1 MCERRESD
9 IMPWLKWGGT
19 SLRFYNKRLV
29 KSWITIVFE
38 NHPKMSYL
46 TKIPKRMLH
55 IENAKTCPWIS
66 WWLNLLGS
74 HLNVLTIGP
83 RGFSELIIQPPKI
96 DFDILLGAKSV
107 GSRGLFAKD
116 QNHRFNQ
123 RFSTLLL
130 LTFDLTLLQQWK
142 ALELGIE
149 EGTLA
154 FLQLFLHPSSS
165 FGERLLGG
173 NLSSNYR

>member
-1 MCERRESD
+1 M
-9 IMPWLKWGGT
+9 
-19 SLRFYNKRLV
+19 
-29 KSWITIVFE
+29 
-38 NHPKMSYL
+38 
-46 TKIPKRMLH
+46 
-55 IENAKTCPWIS
+55 
-66 WWLNLLGS
+66 
-74 HLNVLTIGP
+74 TIGP

-130 LTFDLTLLQQWK
+130 LTFDFEGGTQQQHK
-142 ALELGIE
+142 ASIALCEAK
-149 EGTLA
+149 GTLA

-165 FGERLLGG
+165 TGRDYWGVTCPVITGSLLLYFSNGSISRHTTSYCFQTTPK
-173 NLSSNYR
+173 NLLFLCEEDYFTKTRKWSK